1 MRGKRQKNEKQ
12 NNFKFII
19 AGIILTCVIVIFIVS
34 AKKQNNNKDEE
45 TKENNEGISL
55 YNTTISEYVKETENG
70 IKLNT
75 STFVNSDKI
84 LDNLTITNIQ
94 LTYSSGVTSLTANV
108 TNTSNNEIPITTITT
123 ILKDENKKEICKAKG
138 VVKALGVGETGRI
151 NISMSGN
158 FITAY
163 DIEFSK

>member
-12 NNFKFII
+12 NNCKFII
-19 AGIILTCVIVIFIVS
+19 AGIILICVIVIFIVS
-34 AKKQNNNKDEE
+34 AKKQNNNKAEE
-45 TKENNEGISL
+45 AKENNEGISL